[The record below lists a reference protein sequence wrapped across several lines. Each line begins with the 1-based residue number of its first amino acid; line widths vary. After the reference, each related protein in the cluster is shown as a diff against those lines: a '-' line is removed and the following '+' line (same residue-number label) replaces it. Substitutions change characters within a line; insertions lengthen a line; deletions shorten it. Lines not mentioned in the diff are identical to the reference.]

1 MTKMNLNDEFKSI
14 TANRAKE
21 KKELDFILDYIEFK
35 TSKGNHCTL
44 GEFKKNPNF
53 NQETLQLVAQG
64 ARLLQL
70 LGDDW
75 KEKMEM
81 LKNVNTQG
89 VYDSST
95 IGCFVRK
102 HSESDGCRSS
112 RTYLVCDN
120 AKYCD
125 KKNCALKLRT
135 ELY

>member
-1 MTKMNLNDEFKSI
+1 MTLNDEFKSI

-44 GEFKKNPNF
+44 GDFKTNPNF

-89 VYDSST
+89 VCDGSST
-95 IGCFVRK
+95 GCFVRK
-102 HSESDGCRSS
+102 HTSGGDGCHGGS
-112 RTYLVCDN
+112 TYLVCDN

-125 KKNCALKLRT
+125 KKNCALKRRV
-135 ELY
+135 EVY